1 MKPKIILLLIPI
13 LLSSCTNTVWV
24 REAKIENEVTTYKS
38 VGGIPFYVKKNI
50 YTHNSKYSTTWL
62 KATLTITYKTDATNA
77 KPSNEQIYEVE
88 IPKTELIKLTSI
100 KKLILE
106 ADPNSF
112 EDTAKVTS
120 EFVALQEK
128 ADITQVKPELI
139 ANFISTES
147 IVDTEKPYYLNAP
160 LPWFGSN
167 SLTQELAADG
177 TLSKVTAAPDTH
189 LSEAITSLI
198 PLKEYLTKR
207 FVGSST
213 EALVAESGGGNTTSV
228 VWDLSLNIIET
239 GYIHTFTEA
248 LKSRPTGPLKELD
261 FDTTKYAFTREPIT
275 SASEKKEK
283 KEENKNVISI
293 NGTIGLPKP
302 EAAKK

>member
-1 MKPKIILLLIPI
+1 MKLKIILLLVPP
-13 LLSSCTNTVWV
+13 LLISCTNTVWV
-24 REAKIENEVTTYKS
+24 REAETKDNVTTYKS
-38 VGGIPFYVKKNI
+38 VGGIPFYIKKNI

-62 KATLTITYKTDATNA
+62 KATLTISYKTDAENA

-88 IPKTELIKLTSI
+88 IPKTELIKLAHI

-120 EFVALQEK
+120 AFVALQEK
-128 ADITQVKPELI
+128 ADISQVKPELI

-177 TLSKVTAAPDTH
+177 TLTKVTAAPDTH

-207 FVGSST
+207 FSGDVPQ
-213 EALVAESGGGNTTSV
+213 AMMLDGGGEKNTI
-228 VWDLSLNIIET
+228 WDISLNISET
-239 GYIHTFTEA
+239 GYIYTFTET
-248 LKSRPTGPLKELD
+248 LKEQPTGSSTKLN
-261 FDTTKYAFTREPIT
+261 FDTEKYAFTREPII
-275 SASEKKEK
+275 SGSEKKEK
-283 KEENKNVISI
+283 KEDNKNAISI